1 MRIAKRDTHIAT
13 ENLPP
18 RRASTRD
25 TQKSAFSDKISTT
38 TQTPRFYSQ
47 PVLIAFADR
56 LDVLSAQDEALHR
69 RRSMSSYR
77 KGRGASLAIVGL
89 KGGMSQGWHW
99 TLRELVTYLTRRPS
113 KRSDKLRRS
122 ARAAAC
128 MCYDAALRCE
138 AQDRGSRCDSQAS
151 RAHRRPFPAARWSPV
166 AWGEP

>member
-1 MRIAKRDTHIAT
+1 MFEKEDISEQRCQWIFARRSTYMSPRETQYAYCDGNFASNMRIAKRDTHIAT

-89 KGGMSQGWHW
+89 KGGMSQG
-99 TLRELVTYLTRRPS
+99 
-113 KRSDKLRRS
+113 
-122 ARAAAC
+122 
-128 MCYDAALRCE
+128 
-138 AQDRGSRCDSQAS
+138 
-151 RAHRRPFPAARWSPV
+151 
-166 AWGEP
+166 

>member
-1 MRIAKRDTHIAT
+1 MNSNSIVCICLKKKTYPSKGASGSSPEDPLTCHRARRNTHIAMETLRRNMRIAKRDTHIAT

-89 KGGMSQGWHW
+89 KGGMSQG
-99 TLRELVTYLTRRPS
+99 
-113 KRSDKLRRS
+113 
-122 ARAAAC
+122 
-128 MCYDAALRCE
+128 
-138 AQDRGSRCDSQAS
+138 
-151 RAHRRPFPAARWSPV
+151 
-166 AWGEP
+166 